1 MQLGSFGEIVFETSA
16 DRIRTW
22 QQMSRKGSARFAE
35 HVVAEGKPR
44 LEFLGPGLEEL
55 TLSVRLDAQLGLD
68 PETEL
73 GSMREI
79 RDAGQE
85 KTLVIGGKVVGKFVL
100 EEIGEE
106 HKRHDGSGGL
116 LLAEVTLKLKEY
128 IPDGS

>member
-1 MQLGSFGEIVFETSA
+1 MQIGSFSTIIFETSA
-16 DRIRTW
+16 ELIRTW

-44 LEFLGPGLEEL
+44 LEFTGPGLEEMS
-55 TLSVRLDAQLGLD
+55 LSIRLDAQLGID

-73 GSMREI
+73 EDMRGI
-79 RDAGQE
+79 RDAGKEQ
-85 KTLVIGGKVVGKFVL
+85 TLVIGGKVIGKFVL
-100 EEIGEE
+100 EEISEE

-128 IPDGS
+128 A